1 MSRASIRS
9 LTRQHI
15 PYIRKNSPT
24 IPCRYQS
31 TSTLPN
37 SSPSTTSPSVPAVKE
52 NELAKII
59 RDTIKSTGPIPISR
73 YMQFCLS
80 HPTYGYYQKGD
91 VFGEK
96 GDFIT
101 SPEISQIFGELV
113 AIWFLTRWMESGSPK
128 KVRLVEL
135 GPGRGTLMDDI
146 LRTLFSFPG
155 VSEAVQSIHLV
166 ENSEAL
172 RNVQGTKLSQ
182 RLDRKDVDL
191 NWYTGINE
199 VPETEDT
206 YTFVVAH
213 EFFDAMPINTFEKT
227 DMGWREVQ
235 VDNDPAYTPGLST
248 QSSKSG
254 LRLSISPSPTPL
266 STVLPATSPRFAK
279 LSKGSRIEVAQD
291 SFKIMRRIGELLGNK
306 GKNAA
311 SGAGAASGG
320 CGVVVDYG
328 GDRSYG
334 QSFRAF
340 KNHKIVDI
348 FDDPGN
354 ADLTANVDFA
364 YLRESLDST
373 GSSALGPISQSSF
386 LLSLGL
392 QPRLKKLIDSA
403 TNENRKEDIRKSAQR
418 LIDPLGMGGQYQVMG
433 ITSDSDSG
441 KTTTTK
447 EEIYPF
453 ITPKPQSQVL
463 QPQSQSKVL
472 KP

>member
-1 MSRASIRS
+1 MTGRALRTVINNR
-9 LTRQHI
+9 I
-15 PYIRKNSPT
+15 PLNLRGVPAIG
-24 IPCRYQS
+24 CRYQS
-31 TSTLPN
+31 TSSPA
-37 SSPSTTSPSVPAVKE
+37 SSSVPPVKE

-113 AIWFLTRWMESGSPK
+113 AIWFLTRWMEADSPS
-128 KVRLVEL
+128 KVRIVEL

-146 LRTLFSFPG
+146 LRTLFNFPG
-155 VSEAVQSIHLV
+155 ISGSIKSIHLV

-172 RNVQGTKLSQ
+172 RKIQSEKLSK
-182 RLDRKDVDL
+182 RLKGKEVDL
-191 NWYTGINE
+191 EWYTGINE
-199 VPETEDT
+199 IPETNDT
-206 YTFVVAH
+206 YTLFVAH

-235 VDNDPAYTPGLST
+235 VDNDPGYAPNLPT
-248 QSSKSG
+248 QTSKSG
-254 LRLSISPSPTPL
+254 LRLSLSSAPTPL
-266 STVLPATSPRFAK
+266 STVLPATSPRFTN
-279 LSKGSRIEVAQD
+279 LSTGSRIEIAQD
-291 SFKIMRRIGELLGNK
+291 SFKIMRRAGELISK
-306 GKNAA
+306 GL
-311 SGAGAASGG
+311 GG

-328 GDRSYG
+328 GDSSYG

-340 KNHKIVDI
+340 KNHKIVDV

-364 YLRESLDST
+364 YLRESLAGT
-373 GSSALGPISQSSF
+373 GSSSLGPISQSSF

-392 QPRLKKLIDSA
+392 QPRLRKLLDSA
-403 TNENRKEDIRKSAQR
+403 TDERRKEDIRKSAQR

-433 ITSDSDSG
+433 ITNDSALRVAEG
-441 KTTTTK
+441 G
-447 EEIYPF
+447 EIYPF
-453 ITPKPQSQVL
+453 IKKKEE
-463 QPQSQSKVL
+463 SKVL

>member
-1 MSRASIRS
+1 MTGRALRTVINNR
-9 LTRQHI
+9 I
-15 PYIRKNSPT
+15 PLNLRGVPAIG
-24 IPCRYQS
+24 CRYQS
-31 TSTLPN
+31 TSSPA
-37 SSPSTTSPSVPAVKE
+37 SSSVPPVKE

-59 RDTIKSTGPIPISR
+59 RDSIKSTGPIPISR

-113 AIWFLTRWMESGSPK
+113 AIWFLTRWMEADSPSR
-128 KVRLVEL
+128 VRIVEL

-146 LRTLFSFPG
+146 LRTLFNFPG
-155 VSEAVQSIHLV
+155 ISGSIKSIHLV

-172 RNVQGTKLSQ
+172 RKIQGDKLSK
-182 RLDRKDVDL
+182 RLEGKEVDL
-191 NWYTGINE
+191 EWYTGINE
-199 VPETEDT
+199 IPETNDT
-206 YTFVVAH
+206 YTLFVAH

-235 VDNDPAYTPGLST
+235 VDNDPGYAPNLPAQT
-248 QSSKSG
+248 SKSG
-254 LRLSISPSPTPL
+254 LRLSLSSAPTPL
-266 STVLPATSPRFAK
+266 STVLPATSPRFTN
-279 LSKGSRIEVAQD
+279 LSTGSRIEIAQD
-291 SFKIMRRIGELLGNK
+291 SFKIMRRAGELISK
-306 GKNAA
+306 G
-311 SGAGAASGG
+311 SGG

-340 KNHKIVDI
+340 KNHKIVDV

-364 YLRESLDST
+364 YLRESLTGT
-373 GSSALGPISQSSF
+373 GSSSLGPISQSSF

-392 QPRLKKLIDSA
+392 QPRLRKLLDSA
-403 TNENRKEDIRKSAQR
+403 TDEKRKEDIRKSAQR

-433 ITSDSDSG
+433 ITNDSALRVAEG
-441 KTTTTK
+441 G
-447 EEIYPF
+447 EIYPF
-453 ITPKPQSQVL
+453 IKKKEE
-463 QPQSQSKVL
+463 SKVL

>member
-1 MSRASIRS
+1 MSRTAFRSTLDRAIRRS
-9 LTRQHI
+9 SRGI
-15 PYIRKNSPT
+15 APSA
-24 IPCRYQS
+24 CRYQS
-31 TSTLPN
+31 TST
-37 SSPSTTSPSVPAVKE
+37 SSSSSVPAVKD
-52 NELAKII
+52 NELAKVI
-59 RDTIKSTGPIPISR
+59 RDTIRATGPIPLSR

-80 HPTYGYYQKGD
+80 HPIHGYYQKSD

-113 AIWFLTRWMESGSPK
+113 AIWFLTRWMEVDSPTR
-128 KVRLVEL
+128 VRIVEL

-146 LRTLFSFPG
+146 LRTLFNFPG
-155 VSEAVQSIHLV
+155 ITSAIKSIHLV
-166 ENSEAL
+166 ENSEYL
-172 RNVQGTKLSQ
+172 RKVQNDKISRRIEDKEVELSW
-182 RLDRKDVDL
+182 
-191 NWYTGINE
+191 NTGINE
-199 VPETEDT
+199 IPEADDT
-206 YTFVVAH
+206 YTLFVAH

-235 VDNDPAYTPGLST
+235 VDNDPMHGNGLST
-248 QSSKSG
+248 QTSKSG
-254 LRLSISPSPTPL
+254 LRLSISPSPTAL
-266 STVLPATSPRFAK
+266 STVLPASSPRFAK
-279 LSKGSRIEVAQD
+279 LSTGSRIEVSQD
-291 SFKIMRRIGELLGNK
+291 SFKIMRRIGELLGK
-306 GKNAA
+306 GK
-311 SGAGAASGG
+311 GG

-340 KNHKIVDI
+340 KGHKIVDV

-364 YLRESLDST
+364 YLRESLAGT
-373 GSSALGPISQSSF
+373 GTSALGPISQASF

-392 QPRLKKLIDSA
+392 QPRLRKLIDSA
-403 TNENRKEDIRKSAQR
+403 STEERKEDIRKSAQR

-433 ITSDSDSG
+433 ISSG
-441 KTTTTK
+441 EMT

-453 ITPKPQSQVL
+453 ISPKKE
-463 QPQSQSKVL
+463 SKVL